1 MDRRYEI
8 GDMRYEICF
17 KFQFIEVLEGAVMN
31 ALTGI
36 GILQMPGKRIAT
48 TSLRTG
54 LAMTCKVRK
63 MQQLPHYHVIA
74 RAIAR
79 GNPFPAMQS
88 IALAV
93 RPIQTPR

>member
-1 MDRRYEI
+1 MFSERRGRRSLHPNI
-8 GDMRYEICF
+8 QQIDKP
-17 KFQFIEVLEGAVMN
+17 KFSHHLDCGE
-31 ALTGI
+31 
-36 GILQMPGKRIAT
+36 RIAT

-63 MQQLPHYHVIA
+63 TQQLPHYHVIA

-79 GNPFPAMQS
+79 GNPFPAMQG

-93 RPIQTPR
+93 RPI